1 VTWKGMQDEIILD
14 IAKIIAADQG
24 AEYIVAE
31 KKRENK

>member
-14 IAKIIAADQG
+14 IAKIVAADQS